1 MKSFAVVSLLLI
13 IANVLAWPGGHS
25 FNGGPMGGPHHI
37 PPFAKNA
44 SQDQLNTLKQIM
56 HDANLTRGQ
65 LDQKV
70 KDWASAQ
77 GGDFLEAYNDFKKNM
92 SAMATKILQ
101 KINASTLSNN
111 LKNIAKSLQ
120 EIHSNESLTMQAA
133 HERAKALISSISE
146 SERRQVHDLLR
157 PEKPRKKRQATAPGP
172 IDQIRHPSFLK
183 QISPAA
189 LASFKAIFDNKN
201 LTKKQLVDQISG
213 WASQQ
218 SSEIK
223 ELYSEVSKK
232 LEKFKEQYNLAITNS
247 TLSTEAK
254 AAVEELMTVYENQD
268 ITIEEE
274 IAKRREIIGKQSKSV
289 RKEILKFMREKLR
302 A

>member
-1 MKSFAVVSLLLI
+1 
-13 IANVLAWPGGHS
+13 
-25 FNGGPMGGPHHI
+25 MGGPHHI

-77 GGDFLEAYNDFKKNM
+77 GGDFLVSNNNKKLKLCLPIPEQISGQFQEAYNDFKKNM

-101 KINASTLSNN
+101 KIDASTLSSN

-133 HERAKALISSISE
+133 HERAKALMSSISE

-223 ELYSEVSKK
+223 V
-232 LEKFKEQYNLAITNS
+232 FYN
-247 TLSTEAK
+247 
-254 AAVEELMTVYENQD
+254 Y
-268 ITIEEE
+268 
-274 IAKRREIIGKQSKSV
+274 R
-289 RKEILKFMREKLR
+289 
-302 A
+302 